1 MTQTI
6 RPDLDIEE
14 DIRGVIAH
22 YPPLQADRH
31 HLSIT
36 VQNGD
41 VTVQGHVR
49 SLISRGYL
57 IEHVGRVPGVR
68 ALESSRLFCD
78 EAIRMEAGQRIPT
91 GVIANAVYGVVILTG
106 TRPESVAA
114 ETIVAGIAQIPGVV
128 RVVTKF

>member
-31 HLSIT
+31 HLAIT

-41 VTVQGHVR
+41 VLVEGHVR
-49 SLISRGYL
+49 SLVTRRYL
-57 IEHVGRVPGVR
+57 LDHLGALPGVR
-68 ALESSRLFCD
+68 AIESSRLFCD
-78 EAIRMEAGQRIPT
+78 EMIRMEAGQRIPT
-91 GVIANAVYGVVILTG
+91 GVIANSVYGALILTG
-106 TRPESVAA
+106 VLPEGVTAESLVASV
-114 ETIVAGIAQIPGVV
+114 AQIPGVV
-128 RVVTKF
+128 QVVTKF